1 MIRLPRALAAAA
13 AALVLACSDKG
24 GTPPPPP
31 PGLTLTPVTN
41 TGDAGSSLGV
51 LDPSLAYAAGAGSG
65 GLAYSSVPSQSSVHT
80 RVAQSSDGG
89 ATWAFLAD
97 VNVASARTITTTDMA
112 VCGAATCT
120 GTWVHERSEERRVG
134 KECRHR
140 WAADHDKKKEKKD
153 RMWQHA

>member
-13 AALVLACSDKG
+13 AALVLACSDNG

-31 PGLTLTPVTN
+31 PGFTLTPVTI

-51 LDPSLAYAAGAGSG
+51 LDPALAYAAGAGSG
-65 GLAYSSVPSQSSVHT
+65 GLVYSSVPSQSSVHT

-89 ATWAFLAD
+89 ATCAFLAD
-97 VNVASARTITTTDMA
+97 VNVATARTITTTDMA

-120 GTWVHERSEERRVG
+120 GTWVHEVPTLRSAEHTSELESPDQLVCLPLLV
-134 KECRHR
+134 E
-140 WAADHDKKKEKKD
+140 
-153 RMWQHA
+153 